1 MLEIIAFC
9 FDIQAKHINA
19 LCGQNAEFMTMPPG
33 GT

>member
-1 MLEIIAFC
+1 MEIIAFC

-19 LCGQNAEFMTMPPG
+19 LCGQNADFMNMPPG